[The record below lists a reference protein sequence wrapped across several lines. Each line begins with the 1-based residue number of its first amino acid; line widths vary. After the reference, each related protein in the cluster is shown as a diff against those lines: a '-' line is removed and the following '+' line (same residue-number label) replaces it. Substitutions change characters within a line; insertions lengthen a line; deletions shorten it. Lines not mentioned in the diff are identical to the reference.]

1 MAQAPSYDEVARF
14 HGHKCPGLAMGYRVA
29 LAARELL
36 RAGRAPDEEL
46 VTVAENDSCAID
58 AIQVILGCTAG
69 KGNLIV
75 RDHGKQVYTIH
86 NRVTGEG
93 VRISVQR
100 PAEWSELDREATRR
114 ALLEAP
120 SEAFLKIVPADEP
133 APDYAQIEPSEA
145 CEDCG
150 EPTMAS
156 RLVEIGGRRLCRPC
170 ADRANRSRR

>member
-1 MAQAPSYDEVARF
+1 MDDAPSYEEVSVF
-14 HGHKCPGLAMGYRVA
+14 HGHKCPGLAIGYRVA

-86 NRVTGEG
+86 NRATGDG

-100 PAEWSELDREATRR
+100 PAEWDGLDREAARR

-120 SEAFLKIVPADEP
+120 SEAFLKAEP
-133 APDYAQIEPSEA
+133 AGGPLSGKPQRPSEH
-145 CEDCG
+145 
-150 EPTMAS
+150 EPGYARPHVS
-156 RLVEIGGRRLCRPC
+156 HRRRQQQGRARV
-170 ADRANRSRR
+170 DRR